1 MSEEIRRAVEL
12 LDGGVVE
19 VRALADGA
27 THSGYFNDHTLLAE
41 QVEALDADPAVAGI
55 YVTLN
60 DVNPALL
67 ARRANR
73 IKMRLG
79 RNDATTADADI
90 IRRRWFP
97 VDIDPVRPSGVSSTD
112 EEHAAALTAAERI
125 ASYLAEQGFPAPIR
139 ADSGNGAHLL
149 YRIDLPNDE
158 AATALV
164 KGCLTTLDA
173 LFSNEA
179 VTVDTANHNAARI
192 WKLYGTLSR
201 KGDNTVERPHR
212 RAKILAV
219 PEQIDTVPVER
230 LEHLAGL
237 LSREEPSQPKKGS
250 RRINLAAWLA
260 EHGIAVRSMRP
271 YLGGTL
277 FTLAE
282 CPFSS
287 AHKDG
292 AFAIQF
298 VNGAIFAGCHHA
310 SCGGGAQRWPEL
322 RGMHEQ
328 KRTRT
333 PEKTTVEE
341 KPPTPPP
348 VDEHYERAI
357 QILRDGDPLAFLL
370 DTFNAGHVGDRTVAE
385 CLAMSLASQSVENTN
400 GLHVAVSGNSGKGK
414 THACATMQNLIPA
427 AYKLKGTVS
436 DKALYYDDDLR
447 PGTVLLFDDVSLSDD
462 LQEVLKSATAN
473 FREPIEHRTLTTER
487 KLRVCTIPERCVWWL
502 AKVED
507 LGDDQVMN
515 RMLTVWIDDTVEQD
529 KRVFDHMKEVEAVGR
544 PSAEDDVLTCRA
556 IWETVKT
563 EVLPVRIPFARRIQ
577 FSTTQNRRNPGMLF
591 DLIKC
596 RARLFYLQRDR
607 DDDGAVI
614 AREEDFAAAAKL
626 YTAIN
631 GEAGGQ
637 ETKLTK
643 NEAAALATAARMGVE
658 VFTVRQLQS
667 ALGLSYHQT
676 RRLLHGYNNS
686 RAAYAGL
693 LEKCPAISLYD
704 ATVSEGGEY
713 GVTIRRR
720 EQYFTFDAE
729 VYRAWTG
736 VATVWLDDDP
746 EDGDDGPHVCT
757 FAPGLHQNFGKSA
770 NEDNGHTRKD
780 SGIGDICTNI
790 CTDQSSNSH
799 QLPGTESMPAG
810 AGEPAFSVCEIR
822 SGANVLD
829 ISKSIGHISEPAAS
843 GGFSRCKTECNGV
856 QTGVTVQPSAPVN
869 PADYIALPAAKDEPC
884 HVCGRR
890 PTSSMKRGEGV
901 YLCYDCLKTAKRP
914 AKAQPLPGVLDHRT
928 FARTKVELGRCDL
941 CGEKKAVYRSREA
954 KTKICDQ
961 CYARLVREWNGRTG
975 VR

>member
-27 THSGYFNDHTLLAE
+27 THSGYFDDHTLLAE

-614 AREEDFAAAAKL
+614 AREEDFAAAATL
-626 YTAIN
+626 YSAIN

-676 RRLLHGYNNS
+676 RRLLVGYVS
-686 RAAYAGL
+686 RGTPYSGL

-704 ATVSEGGEY
+704 ATVTEDGEY

-729 VYRAWTG
+729 VYRQWRGGT
-736 VATVWLDDDP
+736 TVWLDDDP
-746 EDGDDGPHVCT
+746 DVGSNGSRLQQNGSSCCQHGIARNEEDPGNGGQDPDRDQCMYLYVQQNERTESIGEDTSDDNRGASVFRT
-757 FAPGLHQNFGKSA
+757 AA
-770 NEDNGHTRKD
+770 NEPVNSVHHVGNAVPGPDAAAL
-780 SGIGDICTNI
+780 IG
-790 CTDQSSNSH
+790 SSCC
-799 QLPGTESMPAG
+799 Q
-810 AGEPAFSVCEIR
+810 R
-822 SGANVLD
+822 
-829 ISKSIGHISEPAAS
+829 AA
-843 GGFSRCKTECNGV
+843 TAA
-856 QTGVTVQPSAPVN
+856 TIN
-869 PADYIALPAAKDEPC
+869 PADYIPLPAAKDEPC
-884 HVCGRR
+884 HVCGKR
-890 PTSSMKRGEGV
+890 PTSSVRRGGGE
-901 YLCYDCLKTAKRP
+901 YLCYDCLKKAKRS
-914 AKAQPLPGVLDHRT
+914 KAQPLPGVLDHRM
-928 FARTKVELGRCDL
+928 FERTKVDLGRCDVCKEL
-941 CGEKKAVYRSREA
+941 KAVYRSREA
-954 KTKICDQ
+954 RTNICEG
-961 CYARLVREWNGRTG
+961 CYARLVREWNGRAG